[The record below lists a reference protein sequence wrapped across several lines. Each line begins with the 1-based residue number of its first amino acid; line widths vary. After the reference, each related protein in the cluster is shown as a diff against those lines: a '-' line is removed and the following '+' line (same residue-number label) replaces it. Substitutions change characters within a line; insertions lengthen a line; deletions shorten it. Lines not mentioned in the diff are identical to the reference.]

1 MLRDADN
8 NLNLFNIPFSVLAV
22 LVGSI
27 LVFLIG
33 VMFAGALGSPE
44 SYLRF

>member
-1 MLRDADN
+1 MLKDADN
-8 NLNLFNIPFSVLAV
+8 NLNLFNIPFPVLII
-22 LVGSI
+22 LVGSL

-33 VMFAGALGSPE
+33 LMFAGALGSPE